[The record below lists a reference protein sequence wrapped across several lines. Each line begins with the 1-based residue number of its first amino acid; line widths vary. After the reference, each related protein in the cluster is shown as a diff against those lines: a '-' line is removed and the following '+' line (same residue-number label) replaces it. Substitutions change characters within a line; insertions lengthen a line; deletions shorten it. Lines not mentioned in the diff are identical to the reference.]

1 MWNQGSDST
10 RHLTQ
15 QHLLLHGSD
24 SNPVGIARSH
34 SDLVHLVKSEDDKM
48 AVVHDTSATVAQCV
62 LITITGYVSSK
73 LHLLNEEQL
82 QGVEKFTSSL
92 ALPALMFTNMAS
104 IDLQKAH
111 ANMIFG
117 IFMAKVA
124 ILLSVVC
131 AGYYLSNRKKR
142 PWNVIGLYGIFSTM
156 CNDFGIALPI
166 LKSLFGPALSSELY
180 LIALLGFCILNPL
193 CIYLMEYHRQTTS
206 FSLSEGCHTSDEP
219 TTSTATASV
228 KGDRSV
234 NGPSQASLLARTV
247 LRTLA
252 YSHVVVCL
260 LGGIVNVTGWQKCL
274 PSFVES
280 SLKTTGDS
288 FASLILF
295 LLGFRLDHQKN
306 SKSQSTHKLSVITLS
321 ITKTIVLPI
330 LCLIGVRI
338 LSGSVALSNFAF
350 IYGAVPTPPLVT
362 VYATEYSIN
371 PQEIS
376 MAVCISSVLSLPLLF
391 VASKATALAIAQP
404 DTSDYAALSSSL
416 VPGVLCLCIANF
428 LCGLLIVVYLTKISS
443 RYTLLPFHFIL
454 CFSLTQILQS
464 VGLVFWHLP
473 ELVLEVYPVF
483 FVTCGQMSGRLFLA
497 FFAMSISPSLTES
510 SQLERFKRPLTFIG
524 FSLPALVT
532 LSMHIWVGPN
542 EDIPGQGNPPTALP
556 LFLHGHME
564 MVLFACILSFSLC
577 ASFGSLLDIF
587 FRDTGLSSPIVVVK
601 ENVQS
606 TAIAENPP
614 ATTTRNKPTRHRSKH
629 MLALVCLTG
638 SAFVGLIHT
647 YWRIS
652 DPNRKDRPLL
662 MAVEFLDGYMTF
674 SQAVIIMIVYGIHSK
689 YYGRAERIIY
699 TRLFRKLCNF
709 VSSSFVVASFT
720 AHGLRSQHSQP
731 VLINAEFDIDAKRP
745 PAPARAI
752 RPVIMS
758 TMRF

>member
-166 LKSLFGPALSSELY
+166 S
-180 LIALLGFCILNPL
+180 
-193 CIYLMEYHRQTTS
+193 
-206 FSLSEGCHTSDEP
+206 
-219 TTSTATASV
+219 SV

-260 LGGIVNVTGWQKCL
+260 LGGIFNVTGWQKCL

-280 SLKTTGDS
+280 SLKITGDS

-376 MAVCISSVLSLPLLF
+376 MAVCVSSVLSLPLLF

-614 ATTTRNKPTRHRSKH
+614 ATTTRSKPTRHRSKH

-699 TRLFRKLCNF
+699 TSRLFRKLCNF